1 VRNLNLFENVLVGS
15 DLAHEVEEVE
25 RRIRIELSDRD
36 IPQIELDNLFQVVL
50 QDVRIEL
57 FDNRTDRLHE
67 HVSLGG
73 RLGLSF
79 NVAGP
84 QKFNVEML
92 PLRVEYQK
100 IGHSY
105 TSYK

>member
-1 VRNLNLFENVLVGS
+1 MCNLNLFENVLVGS
-15 DLAHEVEEVE
+15 DLTHEMEKVDGRV
-25 RRIRIELSDRD
+25 RIELSDRNV
-36 IPQIELDNLFQVVL
+36 PQIELDNLFQVVL

-73 RLGLSF
+73 GLGLSF

-92 PLRVEYQK
+92 PLRVEYQE
-100 IGHSY
+100 ICHSY
-105 TSYK
+105 PFYN